1 MVPIPCSENA
11 TFHLTASVVIS
22 PTGDCNR
29 TILSDK
35 YRRAYIMIPATNPN
49 TSESSGDE
57 ITGVGA
63 RVAEY
68 THGLGERIRQV
79 RRGIDLT
86 QDEFGERLGVT
97 RQSVNGY
104 EKGRLLPPTPMIV
117 KIADL
122 TNYNPWWLLF
132 GVGNPSPISTDSG
145 LADGD
150 LLEDLSGLTETQR
163 FLIKYIKEEKNA
175 AEHMAR
181 LLWKKALEI

>member
-1 MVPIPCSENA
+1 MTLESNA
-11 TFHLTASVVIS
+11 GEANAS
-22 PTGDCNR
+22 D
-29 TILSDK
+29 DK
-35 YRRAYIMIPATNPN
+35 VTN
-49 TSESSGDE
+49 
-57 ITGVGA
+57 VGA

-68 THGLGERIRQV
+68 TNGLGERIRQV

-132 GVGNPSPISTDSG
+132 GIGNPSPISTDSG
-145 LADGD
+145 LSDGD
-150 LLEDLSGLTETQR
+150 LLEDLSGLSETQR
-163 FLIKYIKEEKNA
+163 IMIKYIKEEKNA
-175 AEHMAR
+175 AEQMAR
-181 LLWKKALEI
+181 LLWKKALDI